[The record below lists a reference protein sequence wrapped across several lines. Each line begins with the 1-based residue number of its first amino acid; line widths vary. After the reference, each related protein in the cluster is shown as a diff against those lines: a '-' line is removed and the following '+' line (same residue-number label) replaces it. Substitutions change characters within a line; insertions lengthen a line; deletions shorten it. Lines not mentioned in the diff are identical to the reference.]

1 MCCSPALVGP
11 SWPDLAQIAA
21 TIYMAQP
28 LAEQA
33 KDAVLQ
39 GGKSKGTA
47 LVFMANIGD
56 DCNQQACI
64 A

>member
-1 MCCSPALVGP
+1 MVAYLTH
-11 SWPDLAQIAA
+11 IAA

-47 LVFMANIGD
+47 LVVMANTVGD

>member
-1 MCCSPALVGP
+1 MAYLT
-11 SWPDLAQIAA
+11 QIAA

-39 GGKSKGTA
+39 GGRSKGTA
-47 LVFMANIGD
+47 LVVMANTVGD
-56 DCNQQACI
+56 CVVQLRVDVNILC
-64 A
+64 